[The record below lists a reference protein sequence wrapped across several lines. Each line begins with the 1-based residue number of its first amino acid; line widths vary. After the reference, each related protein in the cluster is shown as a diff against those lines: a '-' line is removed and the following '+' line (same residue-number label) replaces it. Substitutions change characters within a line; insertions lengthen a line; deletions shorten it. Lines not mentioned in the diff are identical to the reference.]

1 MPEVQA
7 VVRGD
12 FIVLP
17 CDLICEVPGESL
29 IDSWMILQ
37 AGLGGVGPDG
47 SDARG
52 PLMSIGGEKGGRRG
66 GLGVWY
72 ETKGPDK
79 AKGDETDFVIT
90 TPLETPIV
98 PPPKGS
104 IRSNIQH
111 LVYMTSGATLKDILN
126 DNGSFRIRQSLI
138 SRYGRVSMLS
148 LYRDAHIYLFPH
160 WVMDFARR
168 NQTFDSISEDLVGWW
183 AKASWQEGLSEKLGL
198 DEVLSVKAS
207 VVNELA
213 GVDLAELEDAMDI
226 LSLSSTQKSKVDVMS
241 TPELVSPPAF
251 PLSASQPIE
260 EEGSFTNAT
269 ISETEQPKSTS
280 EALQVNGSRTST
292 SNKKRKKR
300 SFFPPPMLAYIHS
313 TPSPLIRR
321 IDTPHH
327 LLITSLHLA
336 TLLPPHPLSFPSK
349 SQPNPFPTC
358 IIAPRT
364 TVDSKTC
371 LLDANVSVEE
381 KCSIKESVIGANCQ
395 IKTGAKLLRCLLMEG
410 VVVEEGA
417 RLTGCIV
424 GKRGFVSKE
433 CDLREC
439 EVQGGFVVPEGEEA
453 KGEKFMVFAGLEDDV
468 DGLEEDG
475 GEEGDFGDE

>member
-7 VVRGD
+7 VIEGD
-12 FIVLP
+12 FIILP
-17 CDLICEVPGESL
+17 CDLICEIPGESFL
-29 IDSWMILQ
+29 DSWMILQ
-37 AGLGGVGPDG
+37 AGLGGVGSGGLG
-47 SDARG
+47 SRG
-52 PLMSIGGEKGGRRG
+52 PLMGIGGEIGGRRG

-72 ETKGPDK
+72 DTRGPDMV
-79 AKGDETDFVIT
+79 KGDETDFAIT

-104 IRSNIQH
+104 IRLNIQH
-111 LVYMTSGATLKDILN
+111 LAYMTSGATLKDILE

-138 SRYGRVSMLS
+138 SRYGQISMLS
-148 LYRDAHIYLFPH
+148 TYRDAHIYLFPY
-160 WVMDFARR
+160 WIVDFAKR

-183 AKASWQEGLSEKLGL
+183 AKATWQEGLSEKLGL
-198 DEVLSVKAS
+198 DEVLSIKAS
-207 VVNELA
+207 RTDENGGADPNEIEKAL
-213 GVDLAELEDAMDI
+213 DI
-226 LSLSSTQKSKVDVMS
+226 LSLSSTQKRKPEVP
-241 TPELVSPPAF
+241 TPEA
-251 PLSASQPIE
+251 ASSQQAQDKE
-260 EEGSFTNAT
+260 TSFTNAT
-269 ISETEQPKSTS
+269 TS
-280 EALQVNGSRTST
+280 EAERPATLPSIPRLTDLSK
-292 SNKKRKKR
+292 SNSSKKQRRRKTV
-300 SFFPPPMLAYIHS
+300 FPPPMLTYLHS
-313 TPSPLIRR
+313 AASPLIRR

-327 LLITSLHLA
+327 LLSTSLHLA

-349 SQPNPFPTC
+349 SQPSPFPTC
-358 IIAPRT
+358 IIAPRC
-364 TVDSKTC
+364 TVDAKTC

-439 EVQGGFVVPEGEEA
+439 EVQGGFMVPEGEEA
-453 KGEKFMVFAGLEDDV
+453 KGEKFMLFAGLEDDV
-468 DGLEEDG
+468 DGLEEED
-475 GEEGDFGDE
+475 GDEGIGL